1 MSPTVPV
8 FPGTVS
14 NPYPQYTTCVEAADY
29 DPENQYVQMAI
40 AGIFAGGIA
49 FIIAGATTATPWCY
63 LAAAGITLIAAGLA
77 YCNWWLTDRLI
88 CLPVDVNATTGPAVD
103 VCAVGMF
110 VSEDQTDPTAWPF
123 DLPDL
128 DTDWTMDLVL
138 FGTEPSDTSVNILIG
153 ETDAISSLGL
163 GFENGG
169 QGETASYILSG
180 TYDGSSAAYLN
191 GGVTITSPVL
201 HCEVEGAG
209 VADYQNWLQACF
221 WIAVGALVA
230 QVAVAVIPVI
240 GPILSAILALLAWLL
255 SLVGFYASETDHPSQ
270 PVSPGDQPLTFNPP
284 GQASGTP
291 ASVVGVIGTWVYD
304 SAHEGWNEIHP
315 VKTIQAVGTM
325 SPSLAGYSW
334 DSSWAAYCGLMNEA
348 GSATTTAGQREPSNG
363 WIIHPLLD
371 GCGTYPLPPVTQ
383 PPPIQ

>member
-8 FPGTVS
+8 FTGVVS
-14 NPYPQYTTCVEAADY
+14 NPYPHYTTCVEAAEF

-49 FIIAGATTATPWCY
+49 FAVAAATTATPWCY

-77 YCNWWLTDRLI
+77 YCSWWLTDRLI
-88 CLPVDVNATTGPAVD
+88 CLPADVNALTGPEVD

-110 VSEDQTDPTAWPF
+110 VNQDQTDPSVWPF

-128 DTDWTMDLVL
+128 DTDWTMDIVL
-138 FGTEPSDTSVNILIG
+138 YGTEPSDSTVDVLMG
-153 ETDAISSLGL
+153 ETEAIKNLGL

-169 QGETASYILSG
+169 QGQTASYVLSG
-180 TYDGSSAAYLN
+180 TYDGSSEAYMN

-221 WIAVGALVA
+221 WIAVAALLA
-230 QVAVAVIPVI
+230 QVAAAAIPVI
-240 GPILSAILALLAWLL
+240 GPVVSAILALLAWLL

-270 PVSPGDQPLTFNPP
+270 PVSPGDQPLTFTPP
-284 GQASGTP
+284 GQQSGQP
-291 ASVVGVIGTWVYD
+291 ASVVCVIGTWAFD
-304 SAHEGWNEIHP
+304 SAHDGWNEIHP
-315 VKTIQAVGTM
+315 VKSIQSVGTM
-325 SPSLAGYSW
+325 APSVAGYSW
-334 DSSWAAYCGLMNEA
+334 DSSWTRQCDMMNKA
-348 GSATTTAGQREPSNG
+348 SSPPTKASQREPSNG
-363 WIIHPLLD
+363 WIIHPLVD
-371 GCGTYPLPPVTQ
+371 GCGTYPTAPVT
-383 PPPIQ
+383 PPPLQ